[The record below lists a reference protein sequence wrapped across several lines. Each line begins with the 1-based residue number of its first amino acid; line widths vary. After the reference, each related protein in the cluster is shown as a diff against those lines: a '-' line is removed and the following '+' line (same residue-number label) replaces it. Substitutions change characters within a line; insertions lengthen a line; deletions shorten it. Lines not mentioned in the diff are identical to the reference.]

1 LKPSPWLN
9 LSQGCRGTNEEAV
22 AMVQA
27 RREAILDKVIGHGGQ
42 IWGCTKI
49 GLIAFADRWDVRK
62 RN

>member
-1 LKPSPWLN
+1 
-9 LSQGCRGTNEEAV
+9 
-22 AMVQA
+22 MVQA